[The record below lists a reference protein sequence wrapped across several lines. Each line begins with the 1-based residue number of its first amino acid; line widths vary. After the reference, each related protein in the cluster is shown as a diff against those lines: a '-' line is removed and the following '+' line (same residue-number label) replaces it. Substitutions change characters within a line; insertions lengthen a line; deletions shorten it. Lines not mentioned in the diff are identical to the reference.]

1 MNENEILTGEVTE
14 GQYAIDY
21 QDNGNGAVIPII
33 DGVEHPELMMGYATE
48 SDKKAGLKV
57 LADAL
62 RASGND
68 VYKAMRYMY
77 NAARVAANNITPN
90 EAVDVDGTEVLLDL
104 ENGKAY
110 IGTDEVANI
119 DDLEIESREAV
130 RALLMERTRNE
141 LQRREAEREREYEE
155 YLLMI
160 DDEYDEDEDW

>member
-1 MNENEILTGEVTE
+1 MNENEILTGEITE
-14 GQYAIDY
+14 GNYAIQY

-33 DGVEHPELMMGYATE
+33 DGVEHPELMMGYVTE

-77 NAARVAANNITPN
+77 NAARVAAKGITPT
-90 EAVDVDGTEVLLDL
+90 EAVTIEGREVLIDL

-110 IGTDEVANI
+110 IDTE
-119 DDLEIESREAV
+119 EIATLSENEDFGNPEAEKIILIERATNRLREI
-130 RALLMERTRNE
+130 
-141 LQRREAEREREYEE
+141 EAERAFIEANYYYDDDYDYEE
-155 YLLMI
+155 
-160 DDEYDEDEDW
+160 D

>member
-33 DGVEHPELMMGYATE
+33 DGTPHPELMMGYATE

-62 RASGND
+62 RATGND
-68 VYKAMRYMY
+68 VGKAMRYMY
-77 NAARVAANNITPN
+77 NAARVAAEGIKPT
-90 EAVDVDGTEVLLDL
+90 EAIDINGKEVLLDL

-110 IGTDEVANI
+110 LGTE
-119 DDLEIESREAV
+119 EIASLNDNEDFGNPQAERIILIE
-130 RALLMERTRNE
+130 RATSE
-141 LQRREAEREREYEE
+141 LQRIEAELAFEWANE
-155 YLLMI
+155 
-160 DDEYDEDEDW
+160 DDDYDEEDW